1 MLRFLEPTH
10 RANRALVGVKNNG
23 GIATLGRAFVHAQ
36 PKLFFFGRAKLQI
49 ATRGNG
55 RDGRTTAQVVQRT
68 VHQEPT
74 AVVHKHHHHRTFL
87 KSGLVMLLALKLNA
101 IANVV
106 FAVQLR
112 FGAHELAVR
121 RQIEVG
127 FQRRR

>member
-1 MLRFLEPTH
+1 
-10 RANRALVGVKNNG
+10 
-23 GIATLGRAFVHAQ
+23 
-36 PKLFFFGRAKLQI
+36 
-49 ATRGNG
+49 
-55 RDGRTTAQVVQRT
+55 
-68 VHQEPT
+68 
-74 AVVHKHHHHRTFL
+74 
-87 KSGLVMLLALKLNA
+87 MLLALKLNA